1 MYHVMIVDDEL
12 YARTRVKVDLHL
24 EQDGFL
30 VDQEASSGQEA
41 LKRMC
46 AQRPDILMMDM
57 RMPGMD
63 GVELLKR
70 VKRLYP
76 DLPAIALS
84 GYEDFAYVRSSLK
97 LGAVDYLLKHDLN
110 REVVLEAL
118 QKCAEQIRQ
127 SCQKEKDSRAEAGRV
142 TVAAG

>member
-63 GVELLKR
+63 GVELLN
-70 VKRLYP
+70 
-76 DLPAIALS
+76 
-84 GYEDFAYVRSSLK
+84 G
-97 LGAVDYLLKHDLN
+97 
-110 REVVLEAL
+110 
-118 QKCAEQIRQ
+118 
-127 SCQKEKDSRAEAGRV
+127 
-142 TVAAG
+142 